1 MPGMTVKDRWPA
13 KQAERKGRTKA
24 GLINCASQDGFIR
37 RITELRRIERR
48 PGAQACSG
56 RGAAV
61 PILTREE
68 RLNVVASDIV
78 KHFLDR
84 GFQGKAMVIS
94 IDKAT
99 ALRMYDKVRAHW
111 DRELEQTK
119 RALEEALVRSHQ
131 QRTREVIELE
141 ERKATLETTDMARI
155 HQR

>member
-1 MPGMTVKDRWPA
+1 MALSEESRSFAELNED
-13 KQAERKGRTKA
+13 QERKLARDVA
-24 GLINCASQDGFIR
+24 RQYR
-37 RITELRRIERR
+37 
-48 PGAQACSG
+48 
-56 RGAAV
+56 
-61 PILTREE
+61 ILTREE

>member
-1 MPGMTVKDRWPA
+1 MALSEESRSFAELNED
-13 KQAERKGRTKA
+13 QERKLARDVA
-24 GLINCASQDGFIR
+24 RQYR
-37 RITELRRIERR
+37 
-48 PGAQACSG
+48 
-56 RGAAV
+56 
-61 PILTREE
+61 ILTREE

-111 DRELEQTK
+111 DREPEQTK

>member
-1 MPGMTVKDRWPA
+1 LNED
-13 KQAERKGRTKA
+13 QERKLARDVA
-24 GLINCASQDGFIR
+24 RQYR
-37 RITELRRIERR
+37 
-48 PGAQACSG
+48 
-56 RGAAV
+56 
-61 PILTREE
+61 ILTREE

-111 DRELEQTK
+111 DREPEQTK